1 MAMRTCQKIK
11 TTVNVLGKFSLR
23 DFSGVTNLKMS
34 KWQEEKDKFLGMSL
48 ENKRDLYKSYTQ
60 LKDIPTWQEYAKK
73 ESLAKKIAA
82 KLDFTMDDSLNETLR
97 EKISLFQ
104 GDITKLEVMILSLKS
119 KNKVNGGL

>member
-1 MAMRTCQKIK
+1 MRTCQKIK

-23 DFSGVTNLKMS
+23 DFSGVKNLKMS

-48 ENKRDLYKSYTQ
+48 ENKRELYKSYTQ